1 MLHLCL
7 QIGKRF
13 LTMWKEL
20 DSSLANLVDLASRT
34 SLVTEKTT
42 EVIASLKAVEDR
54 VIDQEEEIDELN
66 RTLENNKNF
75 RQEISS
81 LKIKAE
87 FLEEQL
93 GFLEATYDPYHIDD
107 FTLKDNHLN
116 IRTTESILDNLMAEY
131 GFLKRHYN
139 GGHAAATPESSQVSV
154 FSDLPSTSSFSSTE
168 EIRLKPL
175 RCRSVTHKKSR
186 FNVNEPKKRLLN
198 IPKTSR
204 IHARRFSMPETPL
217 LEAPTNMNSSL
228 RHFMSFDTGL
238 RGVPIQNKKEQ
249 SSKELK
255 KQTMTWLTKFQLE
268 KPAGLVSESPTHMS
282 LALDSDTS
290 PKRIL
295 RSVYSSQKKTGVA
308 DWMEKWK
315 WKDQKPCKRPPYPRT
330 VETTTVC
337 FDALQDALHDIY

>member
-1 MLHLCL
+1 
-7 QIGKRF
+7 
-13 LTMWKEL
+13 MWEEL
-20 DSSLANLVDLASRT
+20 DFSLQKLVELASHT
-34 SLVTEKTT
+34 SFITEETT
-42 EVIASLKAVEDR
+42 EVIASLKAVEDK

-66 RTLENNKNF
+66 RNLENNKSF

-93 GFLEATYDPYHIDD
+93 GFLETTYDPCHIDD

-116 IRTTESILDNLMAEY
+116 LRTTESILDNLMAEY
-131 GFLKRHYN
+131 GFLKRHSN
-139 GGHAAATPESSQVSV
+139 GGHATATPESSQVSV
-154 FSDLPSTSSFSSTE
+154 FSDLPSTSSFSSAE

-186 FNVNEPKKRLLN
+186 FNVNEPRKRLLN
-198 IPKTSR
+198 IPKTPR
-204 IHARRFSMPETPL
+204 THVRRFSMPETPV
-217 LEAPTNMNSSL
+217 LEIPTNANSSL

-238 RGVPIQNKKEQ
+238 RGVPIQNKKDE

-255 KQTMTWLTKFQLE
+255 KHTMTWLTKFQLE
-268 KPAGLVSESPTHMS
+268 KPVGLVSESPTHMS

-295 RSVYSSQKKTGVA
+295 RSVYGSQKKLSVS

-315 WKDQKPCKRPPYPRT
+315 WKEQKPCKKPTYERT